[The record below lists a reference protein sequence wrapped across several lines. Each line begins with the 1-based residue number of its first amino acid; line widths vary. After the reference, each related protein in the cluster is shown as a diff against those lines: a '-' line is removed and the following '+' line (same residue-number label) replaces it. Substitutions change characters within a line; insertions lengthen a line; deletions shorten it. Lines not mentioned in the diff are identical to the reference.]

1 MSNFVCFYNDHRRG
15 CRVCFSSSCTER
27 APLLLFSAIVSLH
40 SGVSSSLLHPAAI
53 ALNQKRQRQWGGLLV
68 ISFNCLGVT
77 TVLRMD
83 IWQAPRPSLQS
94 WLEND
99 HLYVCSAG
107 AWCLTLPQVKVMF
120 SYKCLTKHRLGHCP
134 PGHALVREHQN
145 TSNHQFIWLDFD
157 GFTSSKL
164 EIESYR
170 GQKLLRLK
178 SHTWLHPRS
187 RYTDGTT
194 FPFFNQCTVCF
205 CCSQASF
212 SFQRKEIKK
221 ETRGCLQHR
230 RPGPTVCNH
239 PFLWPGLPETLGLT
253 CWDRL
258 VSQWHWSS
266 SSDTSGEV
274 RKLSAEWETLDKNSK
289 VPLIP
294 GFQQLVMLTNMP
306 ALLWWA
312 QQKLAERW
320 LNDNFRNTQQ
330 VAKWA
335 RRAVH
340 KRTEPREWSPL
351 SNLSGFVLTY
361 PTFPAEKSFHGEL
374 PP

>member
-1 MSNFVCFYNDHRRG
+1 M
-15 CRVCFSSSCTER
+15 
-27 APLLLFSAIVSLH
+27 
-40 SGVSSSLLHPAAI
+40 
-53 ALNQKRQRQWGGLLV
+53 
-68 ISFNCLGVT
+68 
-77 TVLRMD
+77 
-83 IWQAPRPSLQS
+83 
-94 WLEND
+94 
-99 HLYVCSAG
+99 
-107 AWCLTLPQVKVMF
+107 
-120 SYKCLTKHRLGHCP
+120 
-134 PGHALVREHQN
+134 
-145 TSNHQFIWLDFD
+145 
-157 GFTSSKL
+157 
-164 EIESYR
+164 
-170 GQKLLRLK
+170 
-178 SHTWLHPRS
+178 
-187 RYTDGTT
+187 
-194 FPFFNQCTVCF
+194 
-205 CCSQASF
+205 
-212 SFQRKEIKK
+212 
-221 ETRGCLQHR
+221 QHR

-239 PFLWPGLPETLGLT
+239 PFLWPAFPETLGLT

-274 RKLSAEWETLDKNSK
+274 RKLSSEWETLDKNSK

-294 GFQQLVMLTNMP
+294 GFQQPVMLTNIP

-340 KRTEPREWSPL
+340 RRTEPREWSPL